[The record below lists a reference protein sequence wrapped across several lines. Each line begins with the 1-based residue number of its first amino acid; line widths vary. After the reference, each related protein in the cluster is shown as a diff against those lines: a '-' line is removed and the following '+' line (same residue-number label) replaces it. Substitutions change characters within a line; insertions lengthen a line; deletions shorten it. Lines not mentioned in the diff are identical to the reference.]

1 MQGNSNMRQEK
12 YVRTLGIVARE
23 LKRRGIEFVLVGSAV
38 LPVVYRL
45 DYDPHDIDL
54 FILNKSTIL
63 DSELFEEIARENDWD
78 VGTSEHGTLYYEL
91 VVGGDIVR
99 VDLLENVLDVYIPEE
114 LVRSAREV
122 DADGVKV
129 MAIGLEEL
137 LVLKAKV
144 ATREAE
150 EFINSVARMALERNI
165 KLDYSKMRRYS
176 ELFPDDAEGIL
187 KRLRRNG
194 IYID

>member
-1 MQGNSNMRQEK
+1 MQGSSNMRQEK

-63 DSELFEEIARENDWD
+63 DSELFDEIARENDWD

-187 KRLRRNG
+187 RRLRRNG

>member
-1 MQGNSNMRQEK
+1 MRQEK

>member
-1 MQGNSNMRQEK
+1 MRQEK

-187 KRLRRNG
+187 RRLRRNG

>member
-1 MQGNSNMRQEK
+1 VQGSSNMRQEK

-63 DSELFEEIARENDWD
+63 DSELFDEIARENDWD

-187 KRLRRNG
+187 RRLRRNG

>member
-1 MQGNSNMRQEK
+1 MRQEK
-12 YVRTLGIVARE
+12 YVRALGIVARE
-23 LKRRGIEFVLVGSAV
+23 LKRRGVEFVLVGSAV

-91 VVGGDIVR
+91 VVGGDVVR

-129 MAIGLEEL
+129 MVIGLEEL

-150 EFINSVARMALERNI
+150 EFISSVAKMALEHNI
-165 KLDYSKMRRYS
+165 KLDYNKIKRYS

-187 KRLRRNG
+187 RRLRRNG
-194 IYID
+194 IYVD

>member
-187 KRLRRNG
+187 RRLRRNG

>member
-1 MQGNSNMRQEK
+1 MRQEK

-63 DSELFEEIARENDWD
+63 DSELFDEIARENDWD

-187 KRLRRNG
+187 RRLRRNG